1 MRIIVASAA
10 ACLLLLAATG
20 TTPATAQAAE
30 EPLIEE
36 ASTATIAAVERPAA
50 PTAVDRLKPAAGST
64 LLLPPAPYRPGLPP
78 APAVPSGLDPA
89 PHALVQQ
96 DRRGG
101 LTWLLVGA
109 SLVVAGVIV
118 DGDAGTA
125 MSVGGALIG
134 VYGVYLLVR
143 D

>member
-1 MRIIVASAA
+1 MRIIIASAA
-10 ACLLLLAATG
+10 ACLLLLVSTG

-36 ASTATIAAVERPAA
+36 ASAATTAAAEEPTA
-50 PTAVDRLKPAAGST
+50 PTALDRLKPAAAST

-78 APAVPSGLDPA
+78 VPAVPSGIDPA

-109 SLVVAGVIV
+109 SLVVAGVII

-125 MSVGGALIG
+125 LSVGGAVIG